1 MNIVHE
7 PDGNASM
14 NSVQGKSEHRSGDR
28 ATLRHQELQ
37 ERLITAAESAIAT
50 GGLPSLK
57 ARTVAEVVG
66 CSVGA
71 IYGVFADLDTLVLAV
86 NGRTLDA
93 MAAVLAAVPAARG
106 GPAEHLVRLADAYLG
121 YAAAHGP
128 RWRALFQH
136 RMPEGRPVTPGYA
149 ERQLAAFSFIEAP
162 LAELRPDLPPAKR
175 TVLARTLFS
184 AVHGM
189 VDLGLDEKV
198 ASLKP
203 GELRAQVRLVVSAM
217 AVGLTGPPFRTPDG
231 DGRPPH
237 P

>member
-1 MNIVHE
+1 M
-7 PDGNASM
+7 
-14 NSVQGKSEHRSGDR
+14 
-28 ATLRHQELQ
+28 LRHQELHDS
-37 ERLITAAESAIAT
+37 LLTAAETAIAS
-50 GGLPSLK
+50 GGIANLK
-57 ARTVAEVVG
+57 ARAVAETVG

-71 IYGVFADLDTLVLAV
+71 IYGVFADLDALVLAV

-93 MAAVLAAVPAARG
+93 IAAALAQVPARG
-106 GPAEHLVRLADAYLG
+106 GPADHLTRLAEAYLG
-121 YAAAHGP
+121 YAAANGP

-149 ERQLAAFSFIEAP
+149 ERQLAAFSFIEVP
-162 LAELRPDLPPAKR
+162 LAELRPDLPTAKR

-203 GELRAQVRLVVSAM
+203 AELKAQIRLVVSAI
-217 AVGLTGPPFRTPDG
+217 AAGLTAS
-231 DGRPPH
+231 H
-237 P
+237 

>member
-1 MNIVHE
+1 MDGSKVMN
-7 PDGNASM
+7 N
-14 NSVQGKSEHRSGDR
+14 VQGKSEQRSNR
-28 ATLRHQELQ
+28 PTLLRHQELHDS
-37 ERLITAAESAIAT
+37 LLMAAEAAIAS
-50 GGLPSLK
+50 GGLANLK
-57 ARTVAEVVG
+57 ARAVAETVG

-71 IYGVFADLDTLVLAV
+71 IYGVFADLDALMLAV

-93 MAAVLAAVPAARG
+93 IAAALALVPARG
-106 GPAEHLVRLADAYLG
+106 GPADHLARLAEAYLG
-121 YAAAHGP
+121 YAAANGP

-136 RMPEGRPVTPGYA
+136 RMPVGRPVTPGYA

-162 LAELRPDLPPAKR
+162 LADLRPDLSSAKR
-175 TVLARTLFS
+175 TLLARTLFS

-203 GELRAQVRLVVSAM
+203 AELRAQIRLVVSAI
-217 AVGLTGPPFRTPDG
+217 AAGLSH
-231 DGRPPH
+231 H